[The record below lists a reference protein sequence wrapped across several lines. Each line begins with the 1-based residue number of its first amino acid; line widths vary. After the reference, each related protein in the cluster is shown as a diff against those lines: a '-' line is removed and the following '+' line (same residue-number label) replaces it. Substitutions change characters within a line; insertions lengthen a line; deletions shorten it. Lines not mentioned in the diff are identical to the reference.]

1 MVANGEESTVRR
13 PAVVTVALVLLL
25 VAVFGGA
32 PGLRGAQDA
41 TPAATPDAGV
51 TTERHGEGL
60 PQGEGFP
67 YTLWLSRTTFGPGA
81 SAALAD
87 IENPDL
93 GYTGA
98 IVAYVESGSLL
109 VTVEGGTVLVPAAIG
124 DEEATPSAAPFG
136 VGSPVAPGTE
146 IALAAGDS
154 IFFESAQATLRNA
167 SDTEEAVLWNSVL
180 ADETRRCPPCPTFP

>member
-1 MVANGEESTVRR
+1 MRR

-25 VAVFGGA
+25 IAVFGGT

-41 TPAATPDAGV
+41 TPDATPEADV
-51 TTERHGEGL
+51 TTVRLGEGL

-81 SAALAD
+81 SVDLED
-87 IENPDL
+87 VEEPDL

-98 IVAYVESGSLL
+98 IVSFVESGSLV
-109 VTVEGGTVLVPAAIG
+109 VTVEDGTVLVPALIG
-124 DEEATPSAAPFG
+124 DEEATPTAASFG
-136 VGSPVAPGTE
+136 VGTPVAPGSE

-167 SDTEEAVLWNSVL
+167 SDTEEAVIWNSVL
-180 ADETRRCPPCPTFP
+180 AEETRGCPPCPTWP